1 MISLVIDIAGKMFI
15 TDKYSDCR
23 TLMDSGT
30 EPALKRF

>member
-1 MISLVIDIAGKMFI
+1 MKSFFIDIAGKMFI

-23 TLMDSGT
+23 TLMDYGT